1 MRVSLAFLKKEWL
14 EAIRGGKCIVIVCLF
29 LLFGIMNPA
38 LAKLTPWMMDIMADS
53 MAESGLI
60 VTDVEVNALTS
71 WTQFFKNIPMGL
83 IVFVLIS
90 GSTFTREYGSG
101 TLVLVL
107 TKGLPRYQ
115 VVLAKSAMLLA
126 LWTFC
131 YWLCF
136 GVTYGYNAYFW
147 DNGIVD
153 HLTVSAVCWW
163 LFGVWTICL
172 MVLFSVLVRNSTG
185 VLLGTGGTVLAFW
198 LLGRFPD
205 VKEYVPTRLMDA
217 GAQVVGADAMDGYGM
232 TALVTVLLCVICVT
246 VSIPVMN
253 RKQI

>member
-1 MRVSLAFLKKEWL
+1 MRGSFAFLKKEWM
-14 EAIRGGKCIVIVCLF
+14 ETIRSGKCIVLVCLF

-38 LAKLTPWMMDIMADS
+38 LAKLTPWMMDMMADA

-60 VTDVEVNALTS
+60 VTAVEVNALTS

-90 GSTFTREYGSG
+90 GSTFTREYTSG
-101 TLVLVL
+101 TLILVL
-107 TKGLPRYQ
+107 TKGLPRYK
-115 VVLAKSAMLLA
+115 VVLAKSVMLLA

-147 DNGIVD
+147 DNGIAD
-153 HLTVSAVCWW
+153 HLTAAAVCWW

-172 MVLFSVLVRNSTG
+172 MVLFSVLVRNSAG

-205 VKEYVPTRLMDA
+205 VKEYTPTLLMD
-217 GAQVVGADAMDGYGM
+217 GAAWLSGIGGMEGYG
-232 TALVTVLLCVICVT
+232 TAALVTVLLCVICIAG
-246 VSIPVMN
+246 SIPVMN
-253 RKQI
+253 RRQI